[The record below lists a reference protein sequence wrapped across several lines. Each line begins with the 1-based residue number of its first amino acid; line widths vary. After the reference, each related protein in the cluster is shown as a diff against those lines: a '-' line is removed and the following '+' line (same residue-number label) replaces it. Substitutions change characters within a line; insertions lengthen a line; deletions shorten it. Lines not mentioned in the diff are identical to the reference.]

1 MTYCTG
7 RRAARWLMLA
17 CVLAAPC
24 ASSAPAVSRQQAI
37 PSDVEEIR
45 RARNDL
51 NGALA
56 ARSVARYARYW
67 TKDAVVMWAGGGL
80 RIGLHD
86 NAIRMARTF
95 EDPHF
100 SGKRTPENIE
110 IDNGSPLYASE
121 SGVWVWSEG
130 LKTGGVGTYRGRYL
144 IMWLK
149 TDGQWKIRSELY
161 VETHC
166 SGDPDCK

>member
-7 RRAARWLMLA
+7 RFAARCFMLA

-24 ASSAPAVSRQQAI
+24 ASSAPTVSRQHAAQG
-37 PSDVEEIR
+37 DVEEIR

-51 NGALA
+51 NEALA
-56 ARSVARYARYW
+56 TRSVTLYARYW

-80 RIGLHD
+80 RIGLDD
-86 NAIRMARTF
+86 NVIRMARTF

-121 SGVWVWSEG
+121 SGAWVWSEG

-166 SGDPDCK
+166 SEDPDCK

>member
-1 MTYCTG
+1 
-7 RRAARWLMLA
+7 
-17 CVLAAPC
+17 
-24 ASSAPAVSRQQAI
+24 
-37 PSDVEEIR
+37 
-45 RARNDL
+45 
-51 NGALA
+51 
-56 ARSVARYARYW
+56 
-67 TKDAVVMWAGGGL
+67 VMWAGGGL

-100 SGKRTPENIE
+100 SGKRTSENIE

-121 SGVWVWSEG
+121 SGIWVWSAG

>member
-1 MTYCTG
+1 MSRATILLHVDIHVGNPIWPELQGCCYNHD
-7 RRAARWLMLA
+7 RAA
-17 CVLAAPC
+17 
-24 ASSAPAVSRQQAI
+24 SRI
-37 PSDVEEIR
+37 DR

-51 NGALA
+51 NEALA

-67 TKDAVVMWAGGGL
+67 TKDAVV
-80 RIGLHD
+80 
-86 NAIRMARTF
+86 
-95 EDPHF
+95 
-100 SGKRTPENIE
+100 
-110 IDNGSPLYASE
+110 
-121 SGVWVWSEG
+121 WSEG
-130 LKTGGVGTYRGRYL
+130 LKSGGVGTYRGRYL

>member
-1 MTYCTG
+1 
-7 RRAARWLMLA
+7 MLF
-17 CVLAAPC
+17 
-24 ASSAPAVSRQQAI
+24 
-37 PSDVEEIR
+37 
-45 RARNDL
+45 
-51 NGALA
+51 
-56 ARSVARYARYW
+56 RSYARYW

-86 NAIRMARTF
+86 NVIRMARTF
-95 EDPHF
+95 RDPHF
-100 SGKRTPENIE
+100 FGKRTPESIE
-110 IDNGSPLYASE
+110 IDNGSPRYASE

-130 LKTGGVGTYRGRYL
+130 LKSGWVGTYRGRYL

>member
-1 MTYCTG
+1 MTYCAG
-7 RRAARWLMLA
+7 RIAAGCFMLA

-24 ASSAPAVSRQQAI
+24 ASSAPTDARQHAGHG
-37 PSDVEEIR
+37 DVEDIR
-45 RARNDL
+45 RARKDL
-51 NGALA
+51 NEALA
-56 ARSVARYARYW
+56 ARSVTAYARYW

-80 RIGLHD
+80 RVGLPD
-86 NAIRMARTF
+86 NVIRMARTF
-95 EDPHF
+95 KDPHF
-100 SGKRTPENIE
+100 SGKRTPEHIE
-110 IDNGSPLYASE
+110 IDNGSPPYASE
-121 SGVWVWSEG
+121 SGVWVWTEG

-144 IMWLK
+144 VMWLK

>member
-1 MTYCTG
+1 MTNCIG
-7 RRAARWLMLA
+7 RIAAMGLMLA
-17 CVLAAPC
+17 CLPAAPC
-24 ASSAPAVSRQQAI
+24 ASSAPAVSRQEATHDDVAAI
-37 PSDVEEIR
+37 L

-51 NGALA
+51 NEALVE
-56 ARSVARYARYW
+56 RSVSRYARYW

-100 SGKRTPENIE
+100 SGKRTPKAVE

-121 SGVWVWSEG
+121 SGGWVWSEG

-149 TDGQWKIRSELY
+149 IDGQWKIRSELY

>member
-1 MTYCTG
+1 MTNCIG
-7 RRAARWLMLA
+7 RIAAMCLMLA
-17 CVLAAPC
+17 CVPAPPC
-24 ASSAPAVSRQQAI
+24 ASSAPTVSRQEATQGDIA
-37 PSDVEEIR
+37 EIL

-51 NGALA
+51 NEALA
-56 ARSVARYARYW
+56 ARNVARYARYW

-86 NAIRMARTF
+86 NAIRMGKTF
-95 EDPHF
+95 EDPRF
-100 SGKRTPENIE
+100 SGKRTPEDIE

>member
-1 MTYCTG
+1 V
-7 RRAARWLMLA
+7 LA

-24 ASSAPAVSRQQAI
+24 ASSAPSVSQQQATRG
-37 PSDVEEIR
+37 DVEEIR
-45 RARNDL
+45 RARSDL
-51 NGALA
+51 NEALA
-56 ARSVARYARYW
+56 ERSIARYARYW

-86 NAIRMARTF
+86 NAIRMAKTF

-100 SGKRTPENIE
+100 SGKRTSENIE
-110 IDNGSPLYASE
+110 IDNGTPRYASE

-130 LKTGGVGTYRGRYL
+130 LEAGGVGTYRGRYL
-144 IMWLK
+144 FMWRK
-149 TDGQWKIRSELY
+149 TDGRWKIRSELY